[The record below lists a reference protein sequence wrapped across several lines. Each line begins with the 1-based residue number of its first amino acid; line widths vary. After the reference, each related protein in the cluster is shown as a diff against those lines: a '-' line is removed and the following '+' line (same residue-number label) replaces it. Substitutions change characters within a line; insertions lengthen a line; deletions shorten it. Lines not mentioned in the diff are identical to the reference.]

1 MYFSSESD
9 FVLSGDEEME
19 DDNSD
24 EDNNENV
31 NGIQS

>member
-9 FVLSGDEEME
+9 CVLSGDEEME